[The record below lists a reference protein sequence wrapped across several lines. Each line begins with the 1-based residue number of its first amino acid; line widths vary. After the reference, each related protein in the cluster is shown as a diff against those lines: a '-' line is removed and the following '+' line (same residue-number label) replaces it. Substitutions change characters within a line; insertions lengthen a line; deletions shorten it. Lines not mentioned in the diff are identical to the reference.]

1 MCVMA
6 KKTFPIEDKNQQQ
19 IRDYIT
25 NQFNN
30 LSWWP
35 TEGPLLA
42 REEFE
47 ALDGLAASLEEW
59 CKSWL
64 DSGQWRQL
72 RVAME
77 KSSVNIAI
85 T

>member
-1 MCVMA
+1 MD

-25 NQFNN
+25 KQFDN

-35 TEGPLLA
+35 TEGPLQA

-47 ALDGLAASLEEW
+47 ALDGSAASLEEW
-59 CKSWL
+59 CKAWL
-64 DSGQWRQL
+64 DGGQWRQL

-77 KSSVNIAI
+77 KGTDNAAI

>member
-1 MCVMA
+1 MA
-6 KKTFPIEDKNQQQ
+6 KKTFPIENKNQQQ

-25 NQFNN
+25 KQFDN

-35 TEGPLLA
+35 TERPLQA

-47 ALDGLAASLEEW
+47 ALDGSAASLEEW
-59 CKSWL
+59 CKAWL
-64 DSGQWRQL
+64 DGGQWRQL

-77 KSSVNIAI
+77 KWTDNAAI

>member
-1 MCVMA
+1 MA

-25 NQFNN
+25 KQFSN

-35 TEGPLLA
+35 TEGPLQA

-47 ALDGLAASLEEW
+47 ALDGSAASLEEW
-59 CKSWL
+59 CKAWL

-77 KSSVNIAI
+77 KGSGKTAI

>member
-1 MCVMA
+1 MV
-6 KKTFPIEDKNQQQ
+6 KKTLPIEEKNQQQ

-25 NQFNN
+25 KQFNN

-35 TEGPLLA
+35 TEGPLQA

-47 ALDGLAASLEEW
+47 ALDGSAASLEEW
-59 CKSWL
+59 CMSWL

-72 RVAME
+72 KVAME
-77 KSSVNIAI
+77 KLPTNTAI

>member
-1 MCVMA
+1 MD
-6 KKTFPIEDKNQQQ
+6 KKTFPKEDKNQQQ

-25 NQFNN
+25 KQFDN

-35 TEGPLLA
+35 TEGPLQA

-47 ALDGLAASLEEW
+47 ALDGSAASLEEW
-59 CKSWL
+59 CKAWL
-64 DSGQWRQL
+64 DGGQWRQL

-77 KSSVNIAI
+77 KGTDNAAI

>member
-1 MCVMA
+1 MA
-6 KKTFPIEDKNQQQ
+6 KKTFPIEDKNQKQ

-25 NQFNN
+25 KQFNT

-35 TEGPLLA
+35 TEGPLQA

-47 ALDGLAASLEEW
+47 ALEGSAASLEEW

-77 KSSVNIAI
+77 KGTRNTDIN
-85 T
+85 

>member
-1 MCVMA
+1 MA
-6 KKTFPIEDKNQQQ
+6 KKTFPIEDMNQQQ

-25 NQFNN
+25 KQFSN

-35 TEGPLLA
+35 TEGPLQA

-47 ALDGLAASLEEW
+47 ALEGSAAALEEG
-59 CKSWL
+59 CKAWL
-64 DSGQWRQL
+64 DGGQWRQL
-72 RVAME
+72 RLAME
-77 KSSVNIAI
+77 KGSGNTTI

>member
-1 MCVMA
+1 MD

-25 NQFNN
+25 KQFDN

-35 TEGPLLA
+35 TEGPLQA

-47 ALDGLAASLEEW
+47 ALDGSAASLEDW
-59 CKSWL
+59 CKAWL
-64 DSGQWRQL
+64 DGGQWRQL

-77 KSSVNIAI
+77 KGTDNAAI

>member
-1 MCVMA
+1 MA
-6 KKTFPIEDKNQQQ
+6 KKTFPIEDRNQQQ
-19 IRDYIT
+19 IREYIST
-25 NQFNN
+25 QFKN

-35 TEGPLLA
+35 TEGPLQA

-47 ALDGLAASLEEW
+47 ALDGSAASLEEW

-77 KSSVNIAI
+77 KGSDATAI